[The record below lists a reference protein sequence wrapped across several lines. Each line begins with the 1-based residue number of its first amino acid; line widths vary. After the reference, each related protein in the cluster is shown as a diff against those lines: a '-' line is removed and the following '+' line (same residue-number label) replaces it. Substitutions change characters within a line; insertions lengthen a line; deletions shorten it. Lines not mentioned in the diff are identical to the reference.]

1 MFKKLWKILFPSYVP
16 TKGKTVRYAFPLVV
30 LATFFASLASVIT
43 QDTSFITIETSPS
56 TVAEGDLFY
65 IEVKATAH
73 TAVNA
78 VDIVLSYPED
88 KISIDN
94 IDIGTSVITLWT
106 EEPYAKDGKIYL
118 RGGTFK
124 RGFIGEHTIARVHA
138 KALTS
143 GIAHVTTSDATFVAG
158 DGKGTEVDVSDAES
172 DTSKVSIT
180 TVDGAIVA
188 TAEVTIVTDLDGS
201 GSVDLRD
208 VSAFMAA
215 WFTKSKTFDFDGD
228 GRMTFKDFSILL
240 ADSFTH

>member
-1 MFKKLWKILFPSYVP
+1 MIQKLWKILFPSYASR
-16 TKGKTVRYAFPLVV
+16 KGRTVRYAFPIVV
-30 LATFFASLASVIT
+30 LATLFASLASVVT

-56 TVAEGDLFY
+56 TVAEGELFY

-88 KISIDN
+88 KMSIDN
-94 IDIGTSVITLWT
+94 IDTGTSVITLWT

-143 GIAHVTTSDATFVAG
+143 GIAQVTTSDVTFVAG
-158 DGKGTEVDVSDAES
+158 DGKGTEVDVSDVDS
-172 DTSKVSIT
+172 DDSEVSIT
-180 TVDGAIVA
+180 TQDGALIA
-188 TAEVTIVTDLDGS
+188 TAEVTIVTDLDGN

-215 WFTKSKTFDFDGD
+215 WFTKGKTFDFNGD
-228 GRMTFKDFSILL
+228 GKMTFKDFSILL
-240 ADSFTH
+240 ADSFFK